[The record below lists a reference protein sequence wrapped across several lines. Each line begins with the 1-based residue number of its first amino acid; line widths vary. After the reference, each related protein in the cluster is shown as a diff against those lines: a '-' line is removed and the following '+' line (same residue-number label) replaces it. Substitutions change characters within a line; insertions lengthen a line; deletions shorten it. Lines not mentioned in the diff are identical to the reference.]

1 MENREQIINE
11 IEQMSKRMRKN
22 VLDTAL
28 AAGADSSHFGGGLS
42 IIEITATLYGAIM
55 RYDNNNPEWSERD
68 RFILSKGHG
77 VLGYYTALVE
87 AGFIPVEDLMTFEKS
102 ESYLLGH
109 PVINRKK
116 GIEFSNGSLGMGL
129 SLGIGVALAGKR
141 KKNKHNV
148 YVVMGDGECNEGS
161 VWEAAMAASQFK
173 LDNLVG
179 IIDKNNFQQT
189 GANSDIMSVGDLTA
203 KWSSFGWDVIE
214 VDGHNVSELYDAF
227 TREKSSE
234 KPVAIVART
243 VKGKGFSFSEN
254 DNEWHHKVLTNKQHQ
269 IAITELDKEL
279 DGVCDDNK

>member
-1 MENREQIINE
+1 MEDREQIIKK

-55 RYDNNNPEWSERD
+55 RYDHNNPEWSERD

-109 PVINRKK
+109 PVIKRKK

-129 SLGIGVALAGKR
+129 SLGIGVALAGRRRNQKY
-141 KKNKHNV
+141 KV
-148 YVVMGDGECNEGS
+148 YVLMGDGECNEGS

-189 GANSDIMSVGDLTA
+189 GPNSEIMGVGDLAA
-203 KWSSFGWDVIE
+203 KWRSFGWGVVE
-214 VDGHNVSELYDAF
+214 VEGHNVGELYDAF
-227 TREKSSE
+227 NKVKTSE
-234 KPVAIVART
+234 RPSVIIART
-243 VKGKGFSFSEN
+243 IKGKGFSFSEN
-254 DNEWHHKVLTNKQHQ
+254 NNAWHHAALSKSQYDLAVNELSKV
-269 IAITELDKEL
+269 
-279 DGVCDDNK
+279 